1 MITKSFTSL
10 WNKMRSLIPRR
21 KDDEFLR
28 IVEELEIRLS
38 ENSDLFT
45 AITENIADRID
56 ADDVATEIDLSDIA
70 YNIDLYDLVQ
80 HFDVDDIAHYVRQD
94 LDTQEIIAGLDID
107 AGDVAEYM
115 DALEV
120 ANCIDIDYDEIT
132 NRIDRDDLQLAQ
144 VDEDSI
150 MNKVIE
156 EVVSRLEGN

>member
-1 MITKSFTSL
+1 
-10 WNKMRSLIPRR
+10 MRSLIPRR

-28 IVEELEIRLS
+28 IVEELEIRLT
-38 ENSDLFT
+38 ENYDFSRV
-45 AITENIADRID
+45 ITENLVETIEAEDVAREID
-56 ADDVATEIDLSDIA
+56 ASDIA
-70 YNIDLYDLVQ
+70 YNIDMYDLVQ
-80 HFDVDDIAHYVRQD
+80 HFDVDDIAYYVRQN
-94 LDTQEIIAGLDID
+94 LDTAEIVAGLDID

-120 ANCIDIDYDEIT
+120 ANCIDFDYDEIT

>member
-1 MITKSFTSL
+1 
-10 WNKMRSLIPRR
+10 
-21 KDDEFLR
+21 
-28 IVEELEIRLS
+28 
-38 ENSDLFT
+38 
-45 AITENIADRID
+45 
-56 ADDVATEIDLSDIA
+56 
-70 YNIDLYDLVQ
+70 
-80 HFDVDDIAHYVRQD
+80 
-94 LDTQEIIAGLDID
+94 
-107 AGDVAEYM
+107 M

>member
-94 LDTQEIIAGLDID
+94 LDTEEIIAGLDID

>member
-1 MITKSFTSL
+1 MLCHQRQS
-10 WNKMRSLIPRR
+10 
-21 KDDEFLR
+21 
-28 IVEELEIRLS
+28 
-38 ENSDLFT
+38 
-45 AITENIADRID
+45 
-56 ADDVATEIDLSDIA
+56 VATEIDLSDIA

-94 LDTQEIIAGLDID
+94 LDTEEIIAGLDID